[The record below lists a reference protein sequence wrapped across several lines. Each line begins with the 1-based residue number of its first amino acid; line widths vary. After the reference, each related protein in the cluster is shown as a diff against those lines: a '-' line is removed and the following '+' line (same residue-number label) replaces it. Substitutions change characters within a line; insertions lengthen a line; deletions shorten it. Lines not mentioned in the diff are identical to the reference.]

1 MGVRVGG
8 VVEQGAHLQ
17 IGWKLLILFK
27 LNAPH
32 SLYALCGMRLNPNL
46 KPNPDLLR
54 FGLTVFDDINAAI
67 YMPHVIDRDKSVQL

>member
-1 MGVRVGG
+1 MRVGG

-17 IGWKLLILFK
+17 IDWKLLILFK
-27 LNAPH
+27 LNAPY

-46 KPNPDLLR
+46 KPNPDPVR